1 MGYLRRSPAP
11 FRHKLEHSFDSN
23 IKKIRFFNHLY
34 VVTAAQ
40 VLVLQQ
46 EVLIWL
52 RMYDVSCILT

>member
-1 MGYLRRSPAP
+1 MGYLKRSPVP
-11 FRHKLEHSFDSN
+11 FRHNLEHSFVSN

-46 EVLIWL
+46 EVQIWL
-52 RMYDVSCILT
+52 RMYAVSCILT